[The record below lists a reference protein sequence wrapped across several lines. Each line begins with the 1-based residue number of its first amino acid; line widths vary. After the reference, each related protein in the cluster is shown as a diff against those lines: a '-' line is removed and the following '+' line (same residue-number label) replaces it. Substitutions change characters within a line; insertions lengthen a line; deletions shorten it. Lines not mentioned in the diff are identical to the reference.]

1 MQSQSEILVYNFTKN
16 RVSVRFIRET
26 IEQILCFFK
35 KTSLNISLVL
45 VPKSEMKKLNSYWRH
60 KAKATTILTF
70 SEGDIFLCPAEIQ
83 KQARK
88 RKISNQQF
96 YQILLIHGILHLM
109 GYTHNTKKNS
119 NKMEK
124 LEQKILTCI
133 QN

>member
-16 RVSVRFIRET
+16 RVSVRFIREI
-26 IEQILCFFK
+26 IEQILRFFK
-35 KTSLNISLVL
+35 KPSLNISLVL
-45 VPKSEMKKLNSYWRH
+45 VPKSEMKKLNYYWRH

-83 KQARK
+83 NQARQ

-96 YQILLIHGILHLM
+96 YQILLVHGILHLM
-109 GYTHNTKKNS
+109 GYTHDTKKNS